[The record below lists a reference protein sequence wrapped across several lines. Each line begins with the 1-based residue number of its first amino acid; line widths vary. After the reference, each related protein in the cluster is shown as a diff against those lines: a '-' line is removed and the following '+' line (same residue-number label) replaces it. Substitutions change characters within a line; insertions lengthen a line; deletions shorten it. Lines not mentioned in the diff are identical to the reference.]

1 LNAFPLSLDFRHYI
15 PSRTAAGNRAY
26 YETKTKATT
35 LANHNKSKRHSEPM
49 RTQREYVQSQARENA
64 RDQLVIYF
72 GIASD
77 RSSTVGGVRFFKP
90 ITLREN

>member
-1 LNAFPLSLDFRHYI
+1 
-15 PSRTAAGNRAY
+15 
-26 YETKTKATT
+26 
-35 LANHNKSKRHSEPM
+35 M